1 MKQEHL
7 TWSIVRLKVKQEKPF
22 WKFKSLEQMT
32 PEEWESLCDGCA
44 RCCLHKIEDIES
56 GEVFKTDIAC
66 RLLDINTCRCTDY
79 QHRSEMV
86 SDCLLLTPETL
97 KHIRWLPES
106 CAYRRLAEGRGLAW
120 WHPLVSGDSQTV
132 LHAGI
137 SVCGKIL
144 PEDLVNLDT
153 IEERVVDW
161 LD

>member
-1 MKQEHL
+1 MQQE
-7 TWSIVRLKVKQEKPF
+7 EPF
-22 WKFKSLEQMT
+22 WKTKSLEQMT
-32 PEEWESLCDGCA
+32 HEEWESLCDGCA

-56 GEVFKTDIAC
+56 GDVFMTDIAC

-79 QHRSEMV
+79 QHRSERV
-86 SDCLLLTPETL
+86 SDCLVLTPETL
-97 KHIRWLPES
+97 KHIRWLPKS

-132 LHAGI
+132 LGSGI

-144 PEDLVNLDT
+144 PEDLVNLDA